1 MLLRAEQSG
10 KFIEQA
16 ETTRRGSQRGRAT
29 KFENHPAR
37 LLYHHDE
44 TSRRPRGFWDENLI
58 KKITDQSSKIN
69 AEVKDPVVL
78 VLWVSVANGELVAH
92 SQGPR

>member
-1 MLLRAEQSG
+1 MAY
-10 KFIEQA
+10 
-16 ETTRRGSQRGRAT
+16 RREAVKSLQFA
-29 KFENHPAR
+29 
-37 LLYHHDE
+37 
-44 TSRRPRGFWDENLI
+44 
-58 KKITDQSSKIN
+58 SSKIH

>member
-1 MLLRAEQSG
+1 MLLRPNNLANLLSRLKQLDEVPRG
-10 KFIEQA
+10 VEQA
-16 ETTRRGSQRGRAT
+16 NLRTTRRGYYIITTKLYAGRADFGM
-29 KFENHPAR
+29 KF
-37 LLYHHDE
+37 
-44 TSRRPRGFWDENLI
+44 SS
-58 KKITDQSSKIN
+58 KKVTDQSSKIN